1 MPTFAVREAG
11 VRRGRKGARL
21 APRAAWRVTA
31 LAALVGTVG
40 CGERVVRPPP
50 PPFAK
55 AEIPEV
61 AMPTEGARAGH
72 GLVILDVP
80 GERAEAFVCYGAPN
94 GKHGLA
100 TCFARRPLCAHLP
113 CVAELPLGE
122 QRLVFRSI
130 VDATRESTADVTV
143 GRDVVVVR
151 HALGLRREH
160 RSLASAGAAGLLVGG
175 PVTVL
180 GGAVLVGNELA
191 TLDGESSAGPAQAAA
206 ATSVVVGAA
215 FLAAGVTLSILG
227 RPETQKGSTTTTTSP
242 RLGPTPA
249 ASGAPTGLTF
259 RF

>member
-1 MPTFAVREAG
+1 M
-11 VRRGRKGARL
+11 
-21 APRAAWRVTA
+21 TA
-31 LAALVGTVG
+31 LAALLGTVG

-50 PPFAK
+50 SPSAK
-55 AEIPEV
+55 AEIPAV
-61 AMPTEGARAGH
+61 SMPTEGARAGH

-80 GERAEAFVCYGAPN
+80 GEPAEAFVCYGAPN
-94 GKHGLA
+94 GKHTLA

-122 QRLVFRSI
+122 QRLVFRSTS
-130 VDATRESTADVTV
+130 DAARESTADVTV

-160 RSLASAGAAGLLVGG
+160 RPLASAGAAALLVGG

-191 TLDGESSAGPAQAAA
+191 TLDGESSAGPARTAAI
-206 ATSVVVGAA
+206 TSVVFGAA
-215 FLAAGVTLSILG
+215 LLAAGVTLSILG

-242 RLGPTPA
+242 RLGPATDA
-249 ASGAPTGLTF
+249 APAPTGLTF

>member
-1 MPTFAVREAG
+1 
-11 VRRGRKGARL
+11 
-21 APRAAWRVTA
+21 VTA
-31 LAALVGTVG
+31 LAALLGTVG

-50 PPFAK
+50 PPSAK
-55 AEIPEV
+55 AEIPAV
-61 AMPTEGARAGH
+61 SMPTEGARAGH

-80 GERAEAFVCYGAPN
+80 GEPAEAFVCYGAPN
-94 GKHGLA
+94 GKHTLA

-122 QRLVFRSI
+122 QRLVFRSTS
-130 VDATRESTADVTV
+130 DASRESTADVTV

-160 RSLASAGAAGLLVGG
+160 RPLASAGAAGLLVGG

-191 TLDGESSAGPAQAAA
+191 TLDGESSAGPARTAAI
-206 ATSVVVGAA
+206 TSVVFGASL
-215 FLAAGVTLSILG
+215 LAAGVTLSILG
-227 RPETQKGSTTTTTSP
+227 RPETQKGSTTITTSP
-242 RLGPTPA
+242 RLGPATDA
-249 ASGAPTGLTF
+249 APAPTGLTF